1 MIEPK
6 LAMIPSAVKLIG
18 SPYNAKV
25 YSVLPNDGTGDF
37 SGGNSAFTPMA
48 KYNENLIVEF
58 GNEPRLDWYSKQN
71 CPTLLLEAERTNTL
85 GYSNKFDTYWTQQ
98 DITVLG
104 NAGVSPDGLKNAW
117 KITSNSSSGTSRL
130 SQSVYRNTY
139 SQTYENYSIFVKRGE
154 NGGVFD
160 ALQLQLNTPNGGNN
174 YTEFDFDTK
183 EITQLFS
190 SGIYLNESRV
200 RELPNDWYR
209 LEMRYTMDLSYQTIF
224 LVLPMPN
231 TNVFIWGTQRE
242 QTGIIGNG
250 LGVMPSSYIPT
261 SGTSWI
267 TRGNDFFNSAGDSLL
282 FNNPEGSLFFDFEE
296 ILDDYLTPSNP
307 RSVSILNTS
316 NTQNRITIEVY
327 SDGFVSIQYRTTLG
341 TFGALNIL
349 INKKQ
354 RNKFALSWNQNTFKV
369 SHNGTMNS
377 EDSHNLGLPIALNS
391 LNGDDGLP
399 FSQSKF
405 YGEINDIRYYDK
417 LLSNTD
423 LTQLTAI

>member
-18 SPYNAKV
+18 SPSNAKV

-37 SGGNSAFTPMA
+37 SGGNSAFTATA
-48 KYNENLIVEF
+48 KYNENLLVEF
-58 GNEPRLDWYSKQN
+58 GYEPRLDWYSNQN
-71 CPTLLLEAERTNTL
+71 CPTLLMEAERTNSMSF
-85 GYSNKFDTYWTQQ
+85 SNKFDTYWTLG
-98 DITVLG
+98 DITVLE
-104 NAGVSPDGLKNAW
+104 NATISPDGLKNAW
-117 KITSNSSSGTSRL
+117 KITGTNNYGVGL
-130 SQSVYRNTY
+130 QQTIYRGTY
-139 SQTYENYSIFVKRGE
+139 SATYENYSIFVKRGE
-154 NGGVFD
+154 NGGQDDVLFFK
-160 ALQLQLNTPNGGNN
+160 LSSPNGALI
-174 YTEFDFDTK
+174 YFEFNFDTK
-183 EITQLFS
+183 LITS
-190 SGIYLNESRV
+190 PYGSNIYLRETRI
-200 RELPNDWYR
+200 RELPNEWYR
-209 LEMRYTMDLSYQTIF
+209 LEMRFDMDLSYQTTF
-224 LVLPMPN
+224 QVTTQQN
-231 TNVFIWGTQRE
+231 TSSYIWGTQRE
-242 QTGIIGNG
+242 QTGIIGSG
-250 LGVMPSSYIPT
+250 LGVMPSSYIPV
-261 SGTSWI
+261 SGTKWI
-267 TRGNDFFNSAGDSLL
+267 TRGDDFLRAAGNSLL
-282 FNNPEGSLFFDFEE
+282 FDNPEGSLFFDFEE